1 MSGSP
6 DDFVIGVEESH
17 GILTTSQIRDKD
29 AGGAAVLL
37 ADLALEQKRR
47 GQTVLDYVERL
58 SREFGY
64 YHNAGVPVFMTGVQ
78 GKRQMAGML
87 DRLRATPLREVD
99 GLKVTRFEDRRDEER
114 YGPIKGATDAAS
126 RNVLVFHFGD
136 QARIAL
142 RPSGTE
148 PKAKI
153 YLEACSPPC
162 PAGTPAEAWRATCRD
177 VDERAKRLGDDFV
190 RQTLALIGMDSSA
203 AGTK

>member
-1 MSGSP
+1 MSSGW
-6 DDFVIGVEESH
+6 
-17 GILTTSQIRDKD
+17 
-29 AGGAAVLL
+29 
-37 ADLALEQKRR
+37 
-47 GQTVLDYVERL
+47 

-162 PAGTPAEAWRATCRD
+162 PAGTPAEAWRDD
-177 VDERAKRLGDDFV
+177 VSGRGRTGE
-190 RQTLALIGMDSSA
+190 A
-203 AGTK
+203 AGRRFRAADAGADRDGLVGGGDEMTTEE